1 MGSFVEEAKADGVRH
16 MAFGDLFLEDVRHYR
31 EERLQAAGITALF
44 PLWGMPTADLARQM
58 VMEGVRAIVSCVDP
72 RKLSASWAGRAFDDV
87 FLDDLPP
94 GVDPCG
100 ENGEFHTFVYDGPML
115 ANPIGIEVGEV
126 VERDGFVFA
135 DVLPAD
141 MT

>member
-1 MGSFVEEAKADGVRH
+1 
-16 MAFGDLFLEDVRHYR
+16 
-31 EERLQAAGITALF
+31 
-44 PLWGMPTADLARQM
+44 
-58 VMEGVRAIVSCVDP
+58 
-72 RKLSASWAGRAFDDV
+72 
-87 FLDDLPP
+87 
-94 GVDPCG
+94 
-100 ENGEFHTFVYDGPML
+100 VYDGPML